1 MPLPYDT
8 RPAIQTDIDQLRE
21 IESEAFPT
29 NWPPTPF
36 KRELGRDKVSV
47 LVAFDNTQ
55 HPVKIEAITHPTTST
70 RSPKPS
76 RTLIGFLKRLIGKE
90 PSNPNVASS
99 DYVVGYVIT
108 GFMTDEAH
116 ILGIAVRESMRGQGI
131 GELLLISSIEMAMRN
146 QSRVSTLEVR
156 VSNHVAQSLYTKY
169 GFKQVGERKGYY
181 TDNHENAYF
190 MTTDEIGSGSY
201 MERFRSLA
209 DSYKSD
215 NGDISPNLS

>member
-8 RPAIQTDIDQLRE
+8 RPATQTDIDQLRE

-36 KRELGRDKVSV
+36 KRDLSRDKISV
-47 LVAFDNTQ
+47 LVAYDTTQ
-55 HPVKIEAITHPTTST
+55 HPDPTPNPAPLP
-70 RSPKPS
+70 RSFNPS
-76 RTLIGFLKRLIGKE
+76 RTLLGFLRRLIGMK
-90 PSNPNVASS
+90 PSNSNITASNYVA
-99 DYVVGYVIT
+99 GYVIT

-116 ILGIAVRESMRGQGI
+116 ILGIAVRGSLRGKGI
-131 GELLLISSIEMAMRN
+131 GELLLISSIEMAIKN

-181 TDNHENAYF
+181 TDNHENAYI
-190 MTTDEIGSGSY
+190 MTTDEIGSAPY
-201 MERFRSLA
+201 MKRFRELA
-209 DSYKSD
+209 DRYKSD
-215 NGDISPNLS
+215 AGDISLTIE

>member
-8 RPAIQTDIDQLRE
+8 RPATQTDIDQLRE

-36 KRELGRDKVSV
+36 KRDLGRDKISV
-47 LVAFDNTQ
+47 LVAYDTTQ
-55 HPVKIEAITHPTTST
+55 HPDPTPNPAPLP
-70 RSPKPS
+70 RSFNPS
-76 RTLIGFLKRLIGKE
+76 RTLLGFLRHLIGME
-90 PSNPNVASS
+90 PSDSNVTASN
-99 DYVVGYVIT
+99 YVAGYVIT

-116 ILGIAVRESMRGQGI
+116 ILGIAVRGRLRGKGI
-131 GELLLISSIEMAMRN
+131 GELLLISSIEMAIRN

-181 TDNHENAYF
+181 TDNHENAYI
-190 MTTDEIGSGSY
+190 MTTDEIGSAPY
-201 MERFRSLA
+201 MKRFRELA
-209 DSYKSD
+209 DRYKSD
-215 NGDISPNLS
+215 AGDISLTIE

>member
-8 RPAIQTDIDQLRE
+8 RPATQTDIDQLRE

-36 KRELGRDKVSV
+36 KRDLGRDKISV
-47 LVAFDNTQ
+47 LVAYDTTQ
-55 HPVKIEAITHPTTST
+55 HPDPTPNPAPLP
-70 RSPKPS
+70 RSFNPS
-76 RTLIGFLKRLIGKE
+76 RTLLGFLRHLIGME
-90 PSNPNVASS
+90 PSDSNVTASN
-99 DYVVGYVIT
+99 YVAGYVIT

-116 ILGIAVRESMRGQGI
+116 ILGIAVRGRLRGKGI
-131 GELLLISSIEMAMRN
+131 GELLLISSIEMAIKN

-181 TDNHENAYF
+181 TDNHENAYI
-190 MTTDEIGSGSY
+190 MTTDEIGSAPY
-201 MERFRSLA
+201 MKRFRELA
-209 DSYKSD
+209 DRYKSD
-215 NGDISPNLS
+215 AGDISLTIE

>member
-8 RPAIQTDIDQLRE
+8 RPATQTDIDQLRE

-36 KRELGRDKVSV
+36 KRDLGRDKISV
-47 LVAFDNTQ
+47 LVAYDTTQ
-55 HPVKIEAITHPTTST
+55 HPDPTPNPAPLP
-70 RSPKPS
+70 RSFNPS
-76 RTLIGFLKRLIGKE
+76 RTLLGFLRRLIGMK
-90 PSNPNVASS
+90 PSNSNITASNYVA
-99 DYVVGYVIT
+99 GYVIT

-116 ILGIAVRESMRGQGI
+116 ILGIAVRGSLRGKGI
-131 GELLLISSIEMAMRN
+131 GELLLISSIEMAIKN

-181 TDNHENAYF
+181 TDNHENAYI
-190 MTTDEIGSGSY
+190 MTTDEIGSAPY
-201 MERFRSLA
+201 MKRFRELA
-209 DSYKSD
+209 DRYKSD
-215 NGDISPNLS
+215 AGDISLTIE